1 MLADIKNFMKL
12 NDDLDVVKIGN
23 LFINF
28 QKAANKMWDEKAIAS
43 YEELKDYVTK
53 SKKFVSFREKK
64 IDGRKQERERELT
77 KTLNELIQRQS
88 SLKNYISNNLG
99 SKDVPNALAL
109 VEKITSAKKDDIK
122 NLKKILKDVKDWMF
136 LMDIEQEEMIFP
148 LADEEKL
155 TDGGESKNVERTRK
169 KSDQLY
175 KNDEVKVKYTVKKLT
190 KEVGD
195 GFDNFEVE
203 KNEYLLPIIFEE
215 IIIPKDEKFSIN
227 AQILLSDGQI
237 YSINEEASEAL
248 ASQEGLGFFLK
259 NDLKITKVKNI
270 AGAFIVPIQVIT
282 ASQVIL
288 RVFVDEKKVIEDNL
302 LDGPNKDVFKER

>member
-1 MLADIKNFMKL
+1 M
-12 NDDLDVVKIGN
+12 
-23 LFINF
+23 
-28 QKAANKMWDEKAIAS
+28 
-43 YEELKDYVTK
+43 
-53 SKKFVSFREKK
+53 
-64 IDGRKQERERELT
+64 
-77 KTLNELIQRQS
+77 IQRQS

-175 KNDEVKVKYTVKKLT
+175 KNDEVKVKYTVKLT

-195 GFDNFEVE
+195 GFDNFEVG

-215 IIIPKDEKFSIN
+215 ITIPREIFHKRTN
-227 AQILLSDGQI
+227 
-237 YSINEEASEAL
+237 
-248 ASQEGLGFFLK
+248 
-259 NDLKITKVKNI
+259 
-270 AGAFIVPIQVIT
+270 FI
-282 ASQVIL
+282 
-288 RVFVDEKKVIEDNL
+288 E
-302 LDGPNKDVFKER
+302 